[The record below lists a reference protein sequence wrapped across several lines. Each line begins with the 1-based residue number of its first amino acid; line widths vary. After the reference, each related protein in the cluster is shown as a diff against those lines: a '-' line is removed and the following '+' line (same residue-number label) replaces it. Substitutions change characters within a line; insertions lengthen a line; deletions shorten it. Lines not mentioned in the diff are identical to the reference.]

1 MLKRYT
7 IKIISLFVLFTLAP
21 VALLVFISKSSKV
34 DIVTNAYKAYA
45 DSPPSGPA
53 ESCYE
58 GCCQGGGGG
67 CQGAS

>member
-21 VALLVFISKSSKV
+21 VALLIFIGKSSKV
-34 DIVTNAYKAYA
+34 DIVTNDYKAYA
-45 DSPPSGPA
+45 DTPPSAPV
-53 ESCYE
+53 E

-67 CQGAS
+67 SCN